1 VPNHTLN
8 GVPEWAYGLTDWFE
22 LGAYAPLYSWTGNG
36 RLLIDGAKL
45 RAEFVV
51 PHAQSRSF
59 FYGVNFELSF
69 NARYWEPTRSSGEIR
84 AIIGGRI
91 GPVDLIVNPIFDTS
105 FQGLGSFSLVP
116 ASRMAYNFSENWAAA
131 VEHYSDYGRLS
142 HLEPLSRQQ
151 QLVFAVVDYKNN
163 ILSVEFGIGHGFTTA
178 SDALVLKLIL
188 SREF

>member
-1 VPNHTLN
+1 
-8 GVPEWAYGLTDWFE
+8 
-22 LGAYAPLYSWTGNG
+22 
-36 RLLIDGAKL
+36 
-45 RAEFVV
+45 
-51 PHAQSRSF
+51 
-59 FYGVNFELSF
+59 
-69 NARYWEPTRSSGEIR
+69 
-84 AIIGGRI
+84 
-91 GPVDLIVNPIFDTS
+91 
-105 FQGLGSFSLVP
+105 VP

-131 VEHYSDYGRLS
+131 VEHYFDYGRLS